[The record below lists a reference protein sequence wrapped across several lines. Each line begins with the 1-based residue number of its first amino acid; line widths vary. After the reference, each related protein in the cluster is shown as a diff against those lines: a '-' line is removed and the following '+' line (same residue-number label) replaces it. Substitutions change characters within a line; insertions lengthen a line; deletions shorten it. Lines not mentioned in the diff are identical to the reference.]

1 MLPHESLTLPAVS
14 ENTYYTFFQIKNM
27 TSYVSFEMAYQNVL
41 KSVQQKFSLVA
52 YIVSCIR
59 ISEQDF

>member
-1 MLPHESLTLPAVS
+1 
-14 ENTYYTFFQIKNM
+14 M

-59 ISEQDF
+59 ISEQDFWCWWLTATDFR